1 MTEVLIFLNI
11 IILEIVL
18 SIDNAAVLAAMVKE
32 LPKEQQKKAL
42 TYGIAGAYV
51 FRGLALLFAS
61 VLIKLVWL
69 KVAGGLYLM
78 YLAYNALSTNVEQ
91 GGESKMT
98 IKIPFLSA
106 LWSTIVA
113 IEMMDLVFSIDNVFA
128 AVAFTPNLWLICG
141 GVFIGILAMR
151 FATTKFVKVL
161 EKNPVLERVA
171 YWVIGA
177 LGLKLVSSYWL
188 HDLNTEAIDAVFSI
202 LTLLAFI
209 IPLIIKTKKL
219 CQQIQLQF
227 TLD

>member
-11 IILEIVL
+11 MILEIVL

-42 TYGIAGAYV
+42 TYGIAGAYL

-141 GVFIGILAMR
+141 GVFVGILAMR

-161 EKNPVLERVA
+161 EKNPILERVA

-209 IPLIIKTKKL
+209 IPLIIKKK
-219 CQQIQLQF
+219 
-227 TLD
+227 

>member
-11 IILEIVL
+11 MILEIVL

-202 LTLLAFI
+202 LTLLAFVV
-209 IPLIIKTKKL
+209 PLIIKKK
-219 CQQIQLQF
+219 
-227 TLD
+227 

>member
-11 IILEIVL
+11 VILEIVL

-32 LPKEQQKKAL
+32 LPKDQQKKAL

-78 YLAYNALSTNVEQ
+78 YLAYKALSTKVEE
-91 GGESKMT
+91 GGESKMS

-161 EKNPVLERVA
+161 EKNPILERVA

-188 HDLNTEAIDAVFSI
+188 HDLNTESIDAVFSI

-209 IPLIIKTKKL
+209 IPLIIKKK
-219 CQQIQLQF
+219 
-227 TLD
+227 

>member
-1 MTEVLIFLNI
+1 MTEILIFLNI
-11 IILEIVL
+11 MILEIVL

-32 LPKEQQKKAL
+32 LPKNQQKKAL

-61 VLIKLVWL
+61 ILIKLVWL
-69 KVAGGLYLM
+69 KIAGGLYLM
-78 YLAYNALSTNVEQ
+78 YLAYNALSSKVEE
-91 GGESKMT
+91 GGESKMS

-141 GVFIGILAMR
+141 GVFVGILAMR

-161 EKNPVLERVA
+161 EKNPILERVA

-209 IPLIIKTKKL
+209 IPLIIKKK
-219 CQQIQLQF
+219 
-227 TLD
+227 

>member
-11 IILEIVL
+11 VILEIVL

-32 LPKEQQKKAL
+32 LPKDQQKKAL

-91 GGESKMT
+91 GGESKMR

-161 EKNPVLERVA
+161 EKNPILERVA

-202 LTLLAFI
+202 LTLLAFVV
-209 IPLIIKTKKL
+209 PLIIKKK
-219 CQQIQLQF
+219 
-227 TLD
+227 

>member
-11 IILEIVL
+11 VILEIEL

-32 LPKEQQKKAL
+32 LQKKQQNKAL

-161 EKNPVLERVA
+161 EKNPILERVA

-209 IPLIIKTKKL
+209 IPLIIKTKK
-219 CQQIQLQF
+219 
-227 TLD
+227 

>member
-11 IILEIVL
+11 MILEIVL

-32 LPKEQQKKAL
+32 LPKDQQKKAL

-78 YLAYNALSTNVEQ
+78 YLAYNALSTNIEQ

-141 GVFIGILAMR
+141 GVFVGILAMR

-161 EKNPVLERVA
+161 EKNPILERVA

-202 LTLLAFI
+202 LTLLAFVV
-209 IPLIIKTKKL
+209 PLIIKKK
-219 CQQIQLQF
+219 
-227 TLD
+227 

>member
-11 IILEIVL
+11 MILEIVL

-61 VLIKLVWL
+61 ILIKLVWL

-78 YLAYNALSTNVEQ
+78 YLAYNALSSKVETE
-91 GGESKMT
+91 GSSKMT

-161 EKNPVLERVA
+161 EKNPILERVA

-209 IPLIIKTKKL
+209 IPLIIKKK
-219 CQQIQLQF
+219 
-227 TLD
+227 

>member
-11 IILEIVL
+11 MILEIVL

-69 KVAGGLYLM
+69 KVVGGLYLM

-161 EKNPVLERVA
+161 EKNPILERVA

-188 HDLNTEAIDAVFSI
+188 HDLNTEAIDAI
-202 LTLLAFI
+202 LTLLAFVV
-209 IPLIIKTKKL
+209 PLIIKKK
-219 CQQIQLQF
+219 
-227 TLD
+227 

>member
-11 IILEIVL
+11 MILEIVL

-32 LPKEQQKKAL
+32 LPKDQQKKAL

-78 YLAYNALSTNVEQ
+78 YLAYSALSTNVEQ

-141 GVFIGILAMR
+141 GVFVGILAMR

-161 EKNPVLERVA
+161 EKNPILERVA

-209 IPLIIKTKKL
+209 IPLIIKKK
-219 CQQIQLQF
+219 
-227 TLD
+227 

>member
-11 IILEIVL
+11 MILEIVL

-32 LPKEQQKKAL
+32 LPKDQQKKAL

-141 GVFIGILAMR
+141 GVFVGILAMR

-161 EKNPVLERVA
+161 EKNPILERVA

-202 LTLLAFI
+202 LTLLAFV
-209 IPLIIKTKKL
+209 IPLIIKKK
-219 CQQIQLQF
+219 
-227 TLD
+227 

>member
-11 IILEIVL
+11 VILEIVL

-32 LPKEQQKKAL
+32 LPKDQQKKAL

-113 IEMMDLVFSIDNVFA
+113 IEMIDLVFSIDNVFA

-141 GVFIGILAMR
+141 GVFVGILAMR

-161 EKNPVLERVA
+161 EKNPILERVA

-202 LTLLAFI
+202 LTLLAFVV
-209 IPLIIKTKKL
+209 PLIIKKK
-219 CQQIQLQF
+219 
-227 TLD
+227 

>member
-11 IILEIVL
+11 MILEIVL

-78 YLAYNALSTNVEQ
+78 YLAYKALSTNVEQ

-209 IPLIIKTKKL
+209 IPLIIKKK
-219 CQQIQLQF
+219 
-227 TLD
+227 

>member
-11 IILEIVL
+11 MILEIVL

-32 LPKEQQKKAL
+32 LPKDQQKKAL

-78 YLAYNALSTNVEQ
+78 YLAYKALSSKVETE
-91 GGESKMT
+91 GSSKMT

-141 GVFIGILAMR
+141 GVFVGILAMR

-161 EKNPVLERVA
+161 EKNPILERVA

-188 HDLNTEAIDAVFSI
+188 HDLNTESIDAVFSI

-209 IPLIIKTKKL
+209 IPLIIKKK
-219 CQQIQLQF
+219 
-227 TLD
+227 

>member
-11 IILEIVL
+11 MILEIVL

-161 EKNPVLERVA
+161 EKNPILERVA

-188 HDLNTEAIDAVFSI
+188 HDLNTEAIDVVFSI
-202 LTLLAFI
+202 LTLLAFV
-209 IPLIIKTKKL
+209 IPLIIKKK
-219 CQQIQLQF
+219 
-227 TLD
+227 

>member
-1 MTEVLIFLNI
+1 MTEILIFLNI
-11 IILEIVL
+11 MILEIVL

-161 EKNPVLERVA
+161 EKNPILERVA

-202 LTLLAFI
+202 LTLLAFV
-209 IPLIIKTKKL
+209 IPLIIKKK
-219 CQQIQLQF
+219 
-227 TLD
+227 

>member
-11 IILEIVL
+11 VILEIVL

-78 YLAYNALSTNVEQ
+78 YLAYNALSTNLEQ

-161 EKNPVLERVA
+161 EKNPILERVA

-202 LTLLAFI
+202 LTLLAFVV
-209 IPLIIKTKKL
+209 PLIIKKK
-219 CQQIQLQF
+219 
-227 TLD
+227 

>member
-11 IILEIVL
+11 MILEIVL

-78 YLAYNALSTNVEQ
+78 YLAYNALSSKVEQ
-91 GGESKMT
+91 GGDSKMS

-161 EKNPVLERVA
+161 EKNPILERVA

-188 HDLNTEAIDAVFSI
+188 HDLNTESIDAVFSI

-209 IPLIIKTKKL
+209 IPLIIKTKK
-219 CQQIQLQF
+219 
-227 TLD
+227 

>member
-32 LPKEQQKKAL
+32 LPKDQQKKAL

-161 EKNPVLERVA
+161 EKNPILERVA

-202 LTLLAFI
+202 LTLLAFVV
-209 IPLIIKTKKL
+209 PLIIKKK
-219 CQQIQLQF
+219 
-227 TLD
+227 

>member
-1 MTEVLIFLNI
+1 
-11 IILEIVL
+11 
-18 SIDNAAVLAAMVKE
+18 MVKE
-32 LPKEQQKKAL
+32 LPKDQQKKAL
-42 TYGIAGAYV
+42 TYGIAGAYL

-78 YLAYNALSTNVEQ
+78 YLAYNALSSKVEQ
-91 GGESKMT
+91 GGESKMS

-106 LWSTIVA
+106 LWSTIIA

-141 GVFIGILAMR
+141 GVFVGILAMR

-161 EKNPVLERVA
+161 EKNPILERVA

-188 HDLNTEAIDAVFSI
+188 HGLNTEAIDAVFSI

-209 IPLIIKTKKL
+209 IPLIIKKK
-219 CQQIQLQF
+219 
-227 TLD
+227 

>member
-69 KVAGGLYLM
+69 KVAGGLYLI

-141 GVFIGILAMR
+141 GVFVGILAMR

-161 EKNPVLERVA
+161 EKNPILERVA

-202 LTLLAFI
+202 LTLLAFVV
-209 IPLIIKTKKL
+209 PLIIKKK
-219 CQQIQLQF
+219 
-227 TLD
+227 

>member
-1 MTEVLIFLNI
+1 M
-11 IILEIVL
+11 ILEIVL

-51 FRGLALLFAS
+51 FRGLALAFAS
-61 VLIKLVWL
+61 ILIKLVWL

-78 YLAYNALSTNVEQ
+78 YLAYKALSSNVEQ
-91 GGESKMT
+91 GGESKMS

-141 GVFIGILAMR
+141 GVFVGILAMR

-161 EKNPVLERVA
+161 EKNPILERVA

-188 HDLNTEAIDAVFSI
+188 HDLNTESIDAVFSI

-209 IPLIIKTKKL
+209 IPLIIKTKK
-219 CQQIQLQF
+219 
-227 TLD
+227 

>member
-11 IILEIVL
+11 MILEIVL

-32 LPKEQQKKAL
+32 LPKNQQKKAL

-78 YLAYNALSTNVEQ
+78 YLAYKALSSKVEQ
-91 GGESKMT
+91 SGESKMT

-141 GVFIGILAMR
+141 GVFVGILAMR

-161 EKNPVLERVA
+161 EKNPILERVA

-202 LTLLAFI
+202 LTLLAFVV
-209 IPLIIKTKKL
+209 PLIIKKK
-219 CQQIQLQF
+219 
-227 TLD
+227 

>member
-11 IILEIVL
+11 VILEIVL

-161 EKNPVLERVA
+161 EKNPILERVA

-202 LTLLAFI
+202 LTLLAFVV
-209 IPLIIKTKKL
+209 PLIIKKK
-219 CQQIQLQF
+219 
-227 TLD
+227 

>member
-11 IILEIVL
+11 MILEIVL

-42 TYGIAGAYV
+42 TYGIAGAYL

-69 KVAGGLYLM
+69 KIAGGLYLM
-78 YLAYNALSTNVEQ
+78 YLAYNALSTKVEE

-161 EKNPVLERVA
+161 EKNPILERVA

-202 LTLLAFI
+202 LTLLAFVV
-209 IPLIIKTKKL
+209 PLIIKKK
-219 CQQIQLQF
+219 
-227 TLD
+227 

>member
-1 MTEVLIFLNI
+1 MTEILIFLNI
-11 IILEIVL
+11 MILEIVL

-32 LPKEQQKKAL
+32 LPKNQQKKAL

-141 GVFIGILAMR
+141 GVFVGILAMR

-161 EKNPVLERVA
+161 EKNPILERVA

-209 IPLIIKTKKL
+209 IPLIIKKK
-219 CQQIQLQF
+219 
-227 TLD
+227 

>member
-11 IILEIVL
+11 MILEIVL

-32 LPKEQQKKAL
+32 LPKDQQKKAL

-161 EKNPVLERVA
+161 EKNPILERVA

-202 LTLLAFI
+202 LTLLAFVV
-209 IPLIIKTKKL
+209 PLIIKKK
-219 CQQIQLQF
+219 
-227 TLD
+227 

>member
-1 MTEVLIFLNI
+1 M
-11 IILEIVL
+11 ILEIVL

-32 LPKEQQKKAL
+32 LPKDQQKKAL
-42 TYGIAGAYV
+42 TYGIAGAYL

-78 YLAYNALSTNVEQ
+78 YLAYNALSSKVETD
-91 GGESKMT
+91 GGSKMT

-113 IEMMDLVFSIDNVFA
+113 IEIMDLVFSIDNVFA
-128 AVAFTPNLWLICG
+128 AVAFTPNLWLIYG

-161 EKNPVLERVA
+161 EKNPILEKVA

-188 HDLNTEAIDAVFSI
+188 HDLNTESIDAVFSI

-209 IPLIIKTKKL
+209 IPLIIKKK
-219 CQQIQLQF
+219 
-227 TLD
+227 

>member
-11 IILEIVL
+11 MILEIVL

-32 LPKEQQKKAL
+32 LPKDQQKKAL
-42 TYGIAGAYV
+42 TYGIAGAYL

-69 KVAGGLYLM
+69 KIAGGLYLM
-78 YLAYNALSTNVEQ
+78 YLAYNALSTKVEE

-98 IKIPFLSA
+98 IKMPFLSA

-113 IEMMDLVFSIDNVFA
+113 IELMDLVFSIDNVFA

-141 GVFIGILAMR
+141 GVFVGILAMR

-161 EKNPVLERVA
+161 EKNPILERVA

-202 LTLLAFI
+202 LTLLAFVV
-209 IPLIIKTKKL
+209 PLIIKKK
-219 CQQIQLQF
+219 
-227 TLD
+227 

>member
-1 MTEVLIFLNI
+1 MTELLIFLNI

-141 GVFIGILAMR
+141 GVFLGILAMR

-161 EKNPVLERVA
+161 EKNPILERVA
-171 YWVIGA
+171 YWVIGG

-209 IPLIIKTKKL
+209 IPLIIKQKNNDRTK
-219 CQQIQLQF
+219 
-227 TLD
+227 DN

>member
-11 IILEIVL
+11 MILEIVL

-32 LPKEQQKKAL
+32 LPKDQQKKAL

-106 LWSTIVA
+106 LWSTIIA

-141 GVFIGILAMR
+141 GVFVGILAMR

-161 EKNPVLERVA
+161 EKNPILERVA

-202 LTLLAFI
+202 LTLLAFVV
-209 IPLIIKTKKL
+209 PLIIKKK
-219 CQQIQLQF
+219 
-227 TLD
+227 

>member
-11 IILEIVL
+11 MILEIVL

-32 LPKEQQKKAL
+32 LPKNQQKKAL

-161 EKNPVLERVA
+161 EKNPILERVA

-202 LTLLAFI
+202 LTLLAFV
-209 IPLIIKTKKL
+209 IPLIIKKK
-219 CQQIQLQF
+219 
-227 TLD
+227 

>member
-11 IILEIVL
+11 MILEIVL

-32 LPKEQQKKAL
+32 LPKDQQKKAL

-161 EKNPVLERVA
+161 EKNPILERVA

-188 HDLNTEAIDAVFSI
+188 HDLNTESIDAVFSI

-209 IPLIIKTKKL
+209 IPLIIKKK
-219 CQQIQLQF
+219 
-227 TLD
+227 

>member
-11 IILEIVL
+11 MILEIVL

-32 LPKEQQKKAL
+32 LPKNQQKKAL
-42 TYGIAGAYV
+42 TYGIAGAYL

-61 VLIKLVWL
+61 ILIKLVWL

-141 GVFIGILAMR
+141 GVFVGILAMR

-161 EKNPVLERVA
+161 EKNPILERVA

-188 HDLNTEAIDAVFSI
+188 HNLNTEAIDAVFSI

-209 IPLIIKTKKL
+209 IPLIIKKK
-219 CQQIQLQF
+219 
-227 TLD
+227 

>member
-1 MTEVLIFLNI
+1 M
-11 IILEIVL
+11 ILEIVL

-32 LPKEQQKKAL
+32 LPKNQQKKAL
-42 TYGIAGAYV
+42 TYGIAGAYL
-51 FRGLALLFAS
+51 FRGFALLFAS

-78 YLAYNALSTNVEQ
+78 YLAYKALSTNVEQ

-128 AVAFTPNLWLICG
+128 AVAFTPNIWLICG
-141 GVFIGILAMR
+141 GVFVGILAMR
-151 FATTKFVKVL
+151 FATTKFVKILENNPIL
-161 EKNPVLERVA
+161 EKVA

-188 HDLNTEAIDAVFSI
+188 HDLNTESIDAVFSI

-209 IPLIIKTKKL
+209 IPLIIKKK
-219 CQQIQLQF
+219 
-227 TLD
+227 

>member
-11 IILEIVL
+11 MILEIVL

-98 IKIPFLSA
+98 IKIPLLSA

-141 GVFIGILAMR
+141 GVFVGILAMR

-161 EKNPVLERVA
+161 EKNPILERVA

-202 LTLLAFI
+202 LTLLAFVV
-209 IPLIIKTKKL
+209 PLIIKKK
-219 CQQIQLQF
+219 
-227 TLD
+227 

>member
-1 MTEVLIFLNI
+1 MTELLIFLNI
-11 IILEIVL
+11 MILEIVL

-32 LPKEQQKKAL
+32 LPKGQQKKAL

-78 YLAYNALSTNVEQ
+78 YLAYNALSTNIEQ

-141 GVFIGILAMR
+141 GVFVGILAMR

-161 EKNPVLERVA
+161 EKNPILERVA

-209 IPLIIKTKKL
+209 IPLIIKTKK
-219 CQQIQLQF
+219 
-227 TLD
+227 